1 MNKINLV
8 ADENILLLDELFG
21 DIAHITRVNG
31 RSISAL
37 QVAQADALVLR
48 STAKVSPTLLEHS
61 KVHF

>member
-21 DIAHITRVNG
+21 DIAHITRING

-48 STAKVSPTLLEHS
+48 STAKVTPA
-61 KVHF
+61 